1 MKSDIEYSKKVSTNA
16 QSSDATDANASR
28 ADELEKVAF
37 NFCKAA
43 TLMFLTWPLG
53 RFALPFVAGV
63 AGFLFLASHFSGQK
77 TTRCVLQKPLY
88 VGAFWAIVA
97 GASLLWVLKTR

>member
-1 MKSDIEYSKKVSTNA
+1 MNRNGIEYSKAPKDA
-16 QSSDATDANASR
+16 PQSDKGA
-28 ADELEKVAF
+28 ELEKTAF

-43 TLMFLTWPLG
+43 TLMLLTLPLG
-53 RFALPFVAGV
+53 RFALPFVAATASV
-63 AGFLFLASHFSGQK
+63 LFLASHFLGQK
-77 TTRCVLQKPLY
+77 TTRCMMQKPLY